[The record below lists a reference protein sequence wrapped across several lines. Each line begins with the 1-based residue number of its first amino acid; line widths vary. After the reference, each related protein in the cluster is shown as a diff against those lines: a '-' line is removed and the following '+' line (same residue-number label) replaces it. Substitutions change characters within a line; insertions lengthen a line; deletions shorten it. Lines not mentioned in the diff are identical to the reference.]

1 MTRQQTPL
9 PFLLLV
15 FLMLL
20 VQGAGKREGI
30 PAYAYLD
37 RSYDVFPLP
46 SGFRIRGHDLVKA
59 FEEGPLFL
67 YPLSGFHS
75 MKAHDFQLLR
85 IRLVR
90 RDPETREMAF
100 LNDEEMARFPYRFH
114 EEDGLPK
121 DLPFVTFHME
131 GVEAQMI
138 LELEWEFTVS
148 DTALQLLFHTGP
160 GYRDSSQKLTLHDPE
175 ACRRSFQGPLVVKDE
190 SGTIVWTMS
199 PSDRTALS
207 TGEIPEVTLTL
218 ITSHE
223 KRPSGSR

>member
-20 VQGAGKREGI
+20 IQGAGKREGI
-30 PAYAYLD
+30 PAYAYLE

-59 FEEGPLFL
+59 FEEGTLFL

-90 RDPETREMAF
+90 GDPETREIAF
-100 LNDEEMARFPYRFH
+100 LNDEEMARFPYRLH

-175 ACRRSFQGPLVVKDE
+175 ACRRSFQGPLVVKE
-190 SGTIVWTMS
+190 KSGTIVWTMS
-199 PSDRTALS
+199 SSDGTALS
-207 TGEIPEVTLTL
+207 PGEIPEVTLTL
-218 ITSHE
+218 NTSHE